1 MAVPMFVVNGHD
13 YAKLITEL
21 KPSRN
26 DVDSDGSG
34 RNLLDGLMYRSRL
47 ATKRKWSVTFD
58 RLDAK
63 TMMQLEN
70 DMYGGKDYIS
80 ITLLDARV
88 NRGVTS
94 SYYFSTINEGVQ
106 RSLKGKTYY
115 DGVTFDIIERGR
127 DER

>member
-80 ITLLDARV
+80 VTLLDARV
-88 NRGVTS
+88 NRGITS

-106 RSLKGKTYY
+106 RSINGKTYY
-115 DGVTFDIIERGR
+115 DGVTFDIIER
-127 DER
+127 

>member
-47 ATKRKWSVTFD
+47 ATKRKWSVTFG

-80 ITLLDARV
+80 VTLLDARV

-106 RSLKGKTYY
+106 RSINGKPYY
-115 DGVTFDIIERGR
+115 DGVTFDIIER
-127 DER
+127 

>member
-70 DMYGGKDYIS
+70 DMYGDKDYIS

-106 RSLKGKTYY
+106 RSIKGKTYY
-115 DGVTFDIIERGR
+115 DGVTFDIIER
-127 DER
+127 

>member
-106 RSLKGKTYY
+106 RSSKGKTYY
-115 DGVTFDIIERGR
+115 DGVTFDIIER
-127 DER
+127 

>member
-13 YAKLITEL
+13 YAEKITEL

-34 RNLLDGLMYRSRL
+34 RNLLDGLMYRSRI
-47 ATKRKWSVTFD
+47 ATKRKWTVTFD
-58 RLDAK
+58 RLDAA

-70 DMYGGKDYIS
+70 DLYSGKDYIS

-106 RSLKGKTYY
+106 RSISGKTYY
-115 DGVTFDIIERGR
+115 DGVTFNIIER
-127 DER
+127 

>member
-80 ITLLDARV
+80 VTLLDARV

-94 SYYFSTINEGVQ
+94 SYYFSAINEGVQ
-106 RSLKGKTYY
+106 RSINGKTYY
-115 DGVTFDIIERGR
+115 DGVTFDIIER
-127 DER
+127 

>member
-47 ATKRKWSVTFD
+47 ATKRKWSVTFG

-63 TMMQLEN
+63 NMMQLEN

-80 ITLLDARV
+80 VTLLDARV

-106 RSLKGKTYY
+106 RSINGKTYY
-115 DGVTFDIIERGR
+115 DGVTFDIIER
-127 DER
+127 

>member
-106 RSLKGKTYY
+106 RSIKGKTYY
-115 DGVTFDIIERGR
+115 DGVMFDIIER
-127 DER
+127 

>member
-1 MAVPMFVVNGHD
+1 MTVPMFVVNGHD

-106 RSLKGKTYY
+106 RSIKGKTYY
-115 DGVTFDIIERGR
+115 DGVTFDIIER
-127 DER
+127 

>member
-94 SYYFSTINEGVQ
+94 SYYFSTIKEGVQ
-106 RSLKGKTYY
+106 RSIKGKTYY
-115 DGVTFDIIERGR
+115 DGVTFDIIER
-127 DER
+127 